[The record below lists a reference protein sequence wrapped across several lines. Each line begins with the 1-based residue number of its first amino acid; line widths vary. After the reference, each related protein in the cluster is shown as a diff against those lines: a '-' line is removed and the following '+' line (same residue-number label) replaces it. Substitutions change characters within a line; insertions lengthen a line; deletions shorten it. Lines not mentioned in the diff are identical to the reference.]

1 MSQRIT
7 TTGTAQPR
15 IRATGNGQ
23 PHIDHA
29 QVAAAL
35 GAEPVEGN
43 IQGNPGVVALYA
55 LRSELLRCRQSNGGR
70 PGIAGTSQRL
80 KIPLSDQDWTELEG
94 LADQLSE
101 EGFAP
106 SAGQIASVLLH
117 AAIQSVKEQ
126 SGGKQ
131 DEQKLVEAIARRLV
145 ASGAADQRK

>member
-7 TTGTAQPR
+7 TTGNAQPR
-15 IRATGNGQ
+15 IHTTGNGQ
-23 PHIDHA
+23 PRIDHA

-35 GAEPVEGN
+35 GAEPVEGT

-101 EGFAP
+101 TGFAP
-106 SAGQIASVLLH
+106 SPGQIASVLLH

-126 SGGKQ
+126 TGEKQ
-131 DEQKLVEAIARRLV
+131 D
-145 ASGAADQRK
+145 

>member
-7 TTGTAQPR
+7 TTGPAQPR
-15 IRATGNGQ
+15 IRTTGNGQ
-23 PHIDHA
+23 TRIDHA

-35 GAEPVEGN
+35 GAELVEGT

-101 EGFAP
+101 TGFAP
-106 SAGQIASVLLH
+106 SPGQIASVLLH

-145 ASGAADQRK
+145 ASGVADQRK

>member
-7 TTGTAQPR
+7 TTGPAQSR
-15 IRATGNGQ
+15 IRTTGNGQ

-29 QVAAAL
+29 QVAAVL
-35 GAEPVEGN
+35 GAEPVEGT

-101 EGFAP
+101 AGFAP
-106 SAGQIASVLLH
+106 SPGQIASVLLH

-145 ASGAADQRK
+145 ASGIADQRK